1 MADYTQEVFDNYTPA
16 KPDNKFYA
24 LHTLFNF

>member
-1 MADYTQEVFDNYTPA
+1 VDYSEVKFDNTTPDPGKA
-16 KPDNKFYA
+16 KIYA